1 MAANAMA
8 VAGIKVGGITDVI
21 CTFFSAK
28 DGQERVWEVRLRLGG
43 FFKGGGTNRCG
54 YTKKKLQYPVR
65 VSKCDPKMAKYLLEQ
80 YGGADGELAA
90 ALRYLNQRYT
100 IPDKVIGLLNDIG
113 TEEFAH
119 LEMIATMVYK
129 LTKDATVE
137 QLKAAGLGE
146 HYAAHDKALF
156 YTNASGVPFTAA
168 YIQAKGDPLADLYE
182 DIAAEEKARATY
194 QWLIDM
200 TDDVDLQ
207 DSLKFLREREIIHAT
222 RFREAVEIIKDDR
235 TQKRVF

>member
-1 MAANAMA
+1 
-8 VAGIKVGGITDVI
+8 
-21 CTFFSAK
+21 
-28 DGQERVWEVRLRLGG
+28 
-43 FFKGGGTNRCG
+43 
-54 YTKKKLQYPVR
+54 
-65 VSKCDPKMAKYLLEQ
+65 MAKLLLEQ

-100 IPDKVIGLLNDIG
+100 IPDKVIGLLTDIG

-137 QLKAAGLGE
+137 QLKEAGLDAY
-146 HYAAHDKALF
+146 YASHDRALF
-156 YTNASGVPFTAA
+156 YSNAEGVPWTAA
-168 YIQAKGDPLADLYE
+168 YIQAKGDPIADLYE

-194 QWLIDM
+194 QWLIDL

-207 DSLKFLREREIIHAT
+207 DGLKFLREREIVHSL
-222 RFREAVEIIKDDR
+222 RFREAVEILKAD
-235 TQKRVF
+235 QSEKKVF

>member
-1 MAANAMA
+1 MW
-8 VAGIKVGGITDVI
+8 VY
-21 CTFFSAK
+21 
-28 DGQERVWEVRLRLGG
+28 E
-43 FFKGGGTNRCG
+43 
-54 YTKKKLQYPVR
+54 KKLQYPVR
-65 VSKCDPKMAKYLLEQ
+65 VSKCDPRMAKFLLEQ

-119 LEMIATMVYK
+119 LEMIATMIYK
-129 LTKDATVE
+129 LTKDASVE
-137 QLKAAGLGE
+137 QLEAAGLGAN
-146 HYAAHDKALF
+146 YAQRDHAMF
-156 YTNASGVPFTAA
+156 YANAEGVPWTAA

-207 DSLKFLREREIIHAT
+207 DGLKFLREREVVHAM
-222 RFREAVEIIKDDR
+222 RFKEAVEIIKADR
-235 TQKRVF
+235 DTKKIF

>member
-1 MAANAMA
+1 MW
-8 VAGIKVGGITDVI
+8 IY
-21 CTFFSAK
+21 
-28 DGQERVWEVRLRLGG
+28 E
-43 FFKGGGTNRCG
+43 
-54 YTKKKLQYPVR
+54 KKLQYPVR
-65 VSKCDPKMAKYLLEQ
+65 VSKCDPHMAKLLIEQ

-100 IPDKVIGLLNDIG
+100 IPDKVIGLLTDIG

-129 LTKDATVE
+129 LTKDATPE
-137 QLKAAGLGE
+137 MMKAAGLDA
-146 HYAAHDKALF
+146 HYVNHDNAL
-156 YTNASGVPFTAA
+156 YYQNAGGVPWTAA
-168 YIQAKGDPLADLYE
+168 YIQAKGDPIADLYE

-207 DSLKFLREREIIHAT
+207 DGLKFLRQREVIHSM
-222 RFREAVEIIKDDR
+222 RFREAVEILKAEQDA
-235 TQKRVF
+235 KKVF